1 MNLKELVHA
10 QSQLLQHRHSEAD
23 LLCQRAY
30 YLIAEAEAGDF
41 ANKALL
47 KQALQLFI
55 QAVRQQRRA
64 PEPYIGLA
72 YLAILLE
79 QRDQARRY
87 LQTALGLNPQQSDA
101 AQLLSYLEDT
111 PPSAS
116 GIPTF
121 AEVAFSDLD
130 RLHEHI
136 EQQLYD
142 FVRTL
147 MQQAPPEISFEAEA
161 IRALRQTSTAL
172 QNQIQSFESR
182 IVLLEGEFDT
192 ADLRRRLRPADAIF
206 KRYQRALDSSES
218 QMLIHEEIIRLIE
231 RVRSL
236 FGQSETQ
243 PLSPARERELE
254 SLMDRCDWLADRLDE
269 LAAEERLET
278 LEYRYHALIEM
289 IEQVREKLDDD
300 TGS

>member
-23 LLCQRAY
+23 LLCRQAY

-47 KQALQLFI
+47 KQALMLFT

-79 QRDQARRY
+79 QRSQARRY

-101 AQLLSYLEDT
+101 AQLLNYLEQA
-111 PPSAS
+111 PPVTTAL
-116 GIPTF
+116 PAF
-121 AEVAFSDLD
+121 AEAPFGDLD

-136 EQQLYD
+136 EQQLYE

-147 MQQAPPEISFEAEA
+147 MQQAPPEISFEPEA
-161 IRALRQTSTAL
+161 IRALQATTTAL
-172 QNQIQSFESR
+172 QEQIQTFENR

-192 ADLRRRLRPADAIF
+192 ADLRRRLRPAEAIF

-218 QMLIHEEIIRLIE
+218 QRAVHGEIIRLIE
-231 RVRSL
+231 TVRSL
-236 FGQSETQ
+236 FGQSEAE
-243 PLSPARERELE
+243 PLSPERERELE
-254 SLMDRCDWLADRLDE
+254 SLMDRCDWVADRLDE
-269 LAAEERLET
+269 LSAEERLET

-300 TGS
+300 TGA